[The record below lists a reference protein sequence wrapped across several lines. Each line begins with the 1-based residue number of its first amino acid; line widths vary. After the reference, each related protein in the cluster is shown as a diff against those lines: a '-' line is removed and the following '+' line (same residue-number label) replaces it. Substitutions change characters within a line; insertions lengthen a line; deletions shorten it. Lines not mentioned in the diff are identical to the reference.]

1 MSSSISFNKMTVLT
15 VPAFCFASLVVY
27 HCSINGTMVA
37 VLISTACATMA
48 TSFENK
54 QTNKKK
60 EQIIISFKGFDW
72 MK

>member
-37 VLISTACATMA
+37 VLVSTACATMA
-48 TSFENK
+48 TSFEKNK
-54 QTNKKK
+54 QTKK
-60 EQIIISFKGFDW
+60 EQIIISVQGFDR